1 MLPVLFTHRLIKYVI
16 VMSNLRLHVMCIPVS
31 QELVLAYIEFNG
43 EQEKY
48 LLFERDYDRIFL
60 HTG

>member
-16 VMSNLRLHVMCIPVS
+16 VMSKLGLHNMCISVI
-31 QELVLAYIEFNG
+31 QELVLAYAEFNG

-48 LLFERDYDRIFL
+48 LLFEQDYDRIFS

>member
-1 MLPVLFTHRLIKYVI
+1 MLPVLFMHRLIKYVI
-16 VMSNLRLHVMCIPVS
+16 VMSKLRLHVMCISVDF
-31 QELVLAYIEFNG
+31 VLAYIEFNG

-48 LLFERDYDRIFL
+48 FL

>member
-16 VMSNLRLHVMCIPVS
+16 VMSNLRLLVMCIPVS

-43 EQEKY
+43 EQENIY
-48 LLFERDYDRIFL
+48 I
-60 HTG
+60 